1 MTQALKTVH
10 IVLVEDNPSDIY
22 LIKMALQEN
31 HIPFALTH
39 FETGEDALTALL
51 REGEEDALRPDIV
64 LMDLNTPRSDG
75 MEILKALR
83 QLPRL
88 IEVPIGVLT
97 SSESP
102 ADRQHAALLG
112 VTHYIHKPL
121 GLADFLQQVGEG
133 VKELL
138 REREHMQKAG
148 GRRRK

>member
-10 IVLVEDNPSDIY
+10 IVLVEDNPSDVY

-51 REGEEDALRPDIV
+51 REGGEGALLPDII
-64 LMDLNTPRSDG
+64 LMDLNTPRSEG
-75 MEILKALR
+75 MEIFKALR
-83 QLPRL
+83 QEPRL
-88 IEVPIGVLT
+88 VGVPIGILT
-97 SSESP
+97 SSEAP
-102 ADRQHAALLG
+102 ADRQRAGLLG
-112 VTHYIHKPL
+112 VTRYIRKPS
-121 GLADFLQQVGEG
+121 GLYDFLRQVGQG

-148 GRRRK
+148 GRRE